1 MIKVFVPATSANM
14 GAGFDCLGMALS
26 LYNTVIVDPRE
37 EGLILDF
44 PESDLPLV
52 EEGENNLVYRTMKE
66 TYKIVGRPMPGLYLR
81 QINGIPITRGLGS
94 SAACIVAGIIAANA
108 LMGQPLK
115 KRDII
120 ELATRMDGHPD
131 NVLPALIGGVTVAA
145 MENER
150 VYYVK
155 QMSVDFVRFAVMIPN
170 FPLPTSMAR
179 GILPEEISRKD
190 AVYNIS
196 RASLMMASLITGKV
210 ENLWAASDDRLH
222 QPYRKKFIPHFD
234 DIVAKAK
241 ELGAKGM
248 FLSGA
253 GPTMIA
259 ILDKDYQRFQYEM
272 DYYTS
277 SFEDKWEIH
286 ILEVC
291 RDGAWWEE
299 VEA

>member
-170 FPLPTSMAR
+170 FPLPTSIAR

>member
-66 TYKIVGRPMPGLYLR
+66 TYKIVGRIMPGLYLR

-277 SFEDKWEIH
+277 TFEDKWEIH

>member
-52 EEGENNLVYRTMKE
+52 EEGENNLVYQTMKE

>member
-155 QMSVDFVRFAVMIPN
+155 QMSVDFVRFAVMIPD

-277 SFEDKWEIH
+277 TFEDKWEVH